1 MLIKCLLQDAW
12 LGLPGIGCAN
22 FARGKKCPS
31 RNYGPHH
38 GGLNHSLGHLT
49 LVSLLRKHLEAESWN
64 PRKES
69 VFYRKDHLM
78 PEYQL
83 GLFLLKWPSNLCYEN
98 SESQF
103 LEIFRRPDFKQA
115 LKSHENAQARTV
127 RLQRVLSGLDCCAT
141 LAWDSSPLFR
151 NIGPLP
157 SIADL
162 RCLQIEFLNRT
173 KARIVLMITL

>member
-83 GLFLLKWPSNLCYEN
+83 GLFLLKWPSRTFVTKTANHSFWRFSDAQTSN
-98 SESQF
+98 RHWRAMRM
-103 LEIFRRPDFKQA
+103 RRHVLWDFKESFLA
-115 LKSHENAQARTV
+115 STVAQRWH
-127 RLQRVLSGLDCCAT
+127 GT
-141 LAWDSSPLFR
+141 LLRSSAILAHFHP
-151 NIGPLP
+151 
-157 SIADL
+157 
-162 RCLQIEFLNRT
+162 
-173 KARIVLMITL
+173 